1 MSTLSK
7 TLDRFQPSAISV
19 IFTLTSRLKE
29 EGRDIIDL
37 SIGEPDFPTPDHVK
51 QAAIDAIGADFTRYT
66 PVDGTSALKTAIS
79 NKFSRDNALQYEPGQ
94 IVVDT
99 GAKPLLFHAMQAM
112 LDPGDEVILPV
123 PCWTSY
129 PGMVLLAGARPV
141 NVSCH
146 EENKFKLQAGDLENA
161 ITDKTRL
168 ILLNSP
174 NNPTGAAYSA
184 EEMKSLTDILMRHPQ
199 IWIITDDIYE
209 HIVFD
214 DFEFATPAGVEP
226 GLYNRTLTINGA
238 SKAYSMTG
246 WRIGYAGGP
255 KDLIG
260 GIRKVLSQS
269 AGNPCSISQA
279 AAIAALE
286 GPQDYLKERAAQFKE
301 RRNFLVSKLNG
312 INGLSC
318 HAPEGAFY
326 LFPSCAELIGGVTPE
341 GQKISSSADFA
352 TYLLETAGIAVVPGS
367 AFEYDPNI
375 RLSYATSMENL
386 EIACNRLEKACRG
399 IAR

>member
-1 MSTLSK
+1 LTALSQTLE
-7 TLDRFQPSAISV
+7 RFQPSAIST
-19 IFTLTSRLKE
+19 IFSLISRLKE
-29 EGRDIIDL
+29 DGRDIIDL

-51 QAAIDAIGADFTRYT
+51 QAAIDAIAADFTRYT
-66 PVDGTSALKTAIS
+66 PVDGISALKMAIS
-79 NKFSRDNALQYEPGQ
+79 EKFLRDNALRYEPSQ
-94 IVVDT
+94 IVVDA

-112 LDPGDEVILPV
+112 LDPDDEVILPV

-129 PGMVLLAGARPV
+129 PGMVQLAGARPV
-141 NVSCH
+141 TVTCREDN
-146 EENKFKLQAGDLENA
+146 NFKLRASDLEKA
-161 ITDKTRL
+161 ITDQTRL

-184 EEMKSLTDILMRHPQ
+184 EEMKPLTDVLMRHPK

-214 DFEFATPAGVEP
+214 DFAFVTPANLEP
-226 GLYNRTLTINGA
+226 GLYDRTLTINGV

-260 GIRKVLSQS
+260 GIVKVLSQS

-279 AAIAALE
+279 AAVAALQ
-286 GPQDYLKERAAQFKE
+286 GPQDFISERAAQFRG
-301 RRNFLVSKLNG
+301 RRDFLVSRLND
-312 INGLSC
+312 IDDLSC
-318 HAPEGAFY
+318 HSPEGAFY
-326 LFPSCAELIGGVTPE
+326 LFPSCAGLIGGVTPK
-341 GQKISSSADFA
+341 GQQINSSIDLA
-352 TYLLETAGIAVVPGS
+352 TYLLETASIAVVPGS

-375 RLSYATSMENL
+375 RLSYATSMDTL
-386 EIACNRLEKACRG
+386 QLACDRLEQACRR
-399 IAR
+399 IT